1 MRETCEQHLV
11 YRVQLPPIT
20 PHVCRHTF
28 CTNMAKSGMNPKVL
42 QYIMGHGDIS
52 VTLDTYTHIK
62 AEDAIAEMERLD
74 YLAEKEA

>member
-1 MRETCEQHLV
+1 M
-11 YRVQLPPIT
+11 PNIT

-42 QYIMGHGDIS
+42 QYIMGHADVS

-62 AEDAIAEMERLD
+62 AEDAMEEMDRLG
-74 YLAEKEA
+74 LLNVKEA